1 MGPLGYWHPARRLD
15 RERVMEYERLAAEA
29 AILRREI
36 AWHEEREPAY
46 NPVQWAACVAGLRF
60 RLRELNQHMATL

>member
-1 MGPLGYWHPARRLD
+1 MTDQA
-15 RERVMEYERLAAEA
+15 RLAAEA